1 MKIKN
6 VLTNFLGIAN
16 VLLTFIFYLVKN
28 RSFSQ
33 LGEDL
38 VIKNQLQWAGYSSKE
53 KGAYVDIGCY
63 HPLDGS
69 NTYIFYRKGSSGIVV
84 DIGKS
89 KKLLFNI
96 FRRRDKFINSAVVPD
111 SMANDSFKFVTT
123 GYGSKTDQVEV
134 SEGYDPEHSVNVIG
148 ISALLESGKRY
159 LFKSWSILSI
169 DAEGMDQS
177 IVESINFD
185 DYPFTIVAFEN
196 FFDDPCEKIKSAIGN
211 STHVY
216 LTSYGYILQSICGPT
231 YIYIKYK
238 R

>member
-134 SEGYDPEHSVNVIG
+134 SEGYDPDH
-148 ISALLESGKRY
+148 
-159 LFKSWSILSI
+159 
-169 DAEGMDQS
+169 
-177 IVESINFD
+177 
-185 DYPFTIVAFEN
+185 
-196 FFDDPCEKIKSAIGN
+196 
-211 STHVY
+211 
-216 LTSYGYILQSICGPT
+216 
-231 YIYIKYK
+231 
-238 R
+238 